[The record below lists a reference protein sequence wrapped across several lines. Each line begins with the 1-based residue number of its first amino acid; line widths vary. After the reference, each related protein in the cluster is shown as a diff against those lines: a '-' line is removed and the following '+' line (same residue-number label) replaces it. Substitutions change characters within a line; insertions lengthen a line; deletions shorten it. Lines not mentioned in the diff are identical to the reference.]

1 MEELGSLMEGLS
13 ASQHQEAMNVQIA
26 TSIANALIITR
37 GIKDLKE
44 AVSLFDEVW
53 EQLGEDE
60 DEEDEEDLEEDDED
74 EDEE

>member
-60 DEEDEEDLEEDDED
+60 EDEEDDED
-74 EDEE
+74 LEDEEEDEE